1 MGDPKKQEKHY
12 DSVRRPW
19 DKDRITQE
27 EKIVQKYGLRKKKE
41 LRKAETILRRLRQ
54 RARSLIGTKN
64 EKDQSLL
71 LRKAY
76 ELGLT
81 EKEAT
86 LDHILNL
93 KVVTVLD
100 RRIQTMLI
108 KTGLSNTPL
117 QSRQFITHGHIS
129 IDGIKVISPSYLVRR
144 SEEKAIG
151 FLQASVLNGKFKLN
165 EKKETPEKNA
175 KKTYTPKDNIKKE
188 ETPKT
193 EKPEEKKE
201 APKEKE
207 KPKDKASDEKKHVKK
222 GE

>member
-19 DKDRITQE
+19 DKDRIIQE

-54 RARSLIGTKN
+54 RARSLIGAKN

-93 KVVTVLD
+93 KVDTVLD
-100 RRIQTMLI
+100 RRVQTMLI
-108 KTGLSNTPL
+108 KTG
-117 QSRQFITHGHIS
+117 I
-129 IDGIKVISPSYLVRR
+129 
-144 SEEKAIG
+144 
-151 FLQASVLNGKFKLN
+151 
-165 EKKETPEKNA
+165 
-175 KKTYTPKDNIKKE
+175 
-188 ETPKT
+188 
-193 EKPEEKKE
+193 
-201 APKEKE
+201 
-207 KPKDKASDEKKHVKK
+207 
-222 GE
+222 

>member
-1 MGDPKKQEKHY
+1 MGDPKKQVKHY

-19 DKDRITQE
+19 DKDRIIQE

-71 LRKAY
+71 LRKTY

-93 KVVTVLD
+93 KVDTVLD

-129 IDGIKVISPSYLVRR
+129 VNGIKVISPSYQVRR
-144 SEEKAIG
+144 NEENAIG
-151 FLQASVLNGKFKLN
+151 FLQASVLNGKFKMN
-165 EKKETPEKNA
+165 EKKEPSEKNA
-175 KKTYTPKDNIKKE
+175 KKTYAQKDTVKKE
-188 ETPKT
+188 EPPKS
-193 EKPEEKKE
+193 EKPEEKKDV
-201 APKEKE
+201 PKE
-207 KPKDKASDEKKHVKK
+207 KPKDKTASDEKKHVKK

>member
-64 EKDQSLL
+64 EKDQTLL

-81 EKEAT
+81 EKDAT

-93 KVVTVLD
+93 KVDTVLD

-108 KTGLSNTPL
+108 KTSLANTPL
-117 QSRQFITHGHIS
+117 QARQFITHGHIS
-129 IDGIKVISPSYLVRR
+129 IGGIKVISPSYIVRR

-165 EKKETPEKNA
+165 EKKETSEKNA
-175 KKTYTPKDNIKKE
+175 KKTYTQKDTVKKE
-188 ETPKT
+188 EAPKT
-193 EKPEEKKE
+193 EKVEEKKE
-201 APKEKE
+201 APKE